1 MLSMTVNLASA
12 SDDIAN
18 IGHVLAALIWP
29 AIVIIA
35 LLLFRRPLS
44 AAIGRVS
51 EVAVGT
57 TKVELQGQADSAAN
71 TTKAVLGTGT
81 GAPAS
86 SSEIADAS
94 AKASNNP
101 AGAVLDAWSVVEDA
115 TRKAAQAAPGVSS
128 PSVPEVVNSL
138 IPKGLDSSLVPVA
151 KNLESLRSVAASNAK
166 VISPATAK
174 SFVAASDDLA
184 RMIGKVI

>member
-1 MLSMTVNLASA
+1 MLSMTANVASA
-12 SDDIAN
+12 SDDVAN
-18 IGHVLAALIWP
+18 IGHALAALIWP
-29 AIVIIA
+29 AIVILA
-35 LLLFRRPLS
+35 LFLFRKPLA

-57 TKVELQGQADSAAN
+57 TKVVLQGQADSAAN

-174 SFVAASDDLA
+174 SFVAAADDLA